1 MQDTYIPKDV
11 ETSVRKHWSAAD
23 IYRVTEDHSRPK
35 YYACS
40 MLPYPSGKLHMGH
53 VRNYTINDMLTRH
66 LRMKG
71 YNVLMPMGWD
81 AFGLP
86 AENAALKNG
95 VPPAKWTY
103 ENIAY
108 MKQQMQ
114 AMGLAIDWSREVAT
128 CDASYYKWNQWLF
141 LKMLD
146 IGVAYRKTQ
155 VVNWDPVD
163 QTVLANEQVIDG
175 KGWRTGAVVEKRE
188 IPGYY
193 LKITDYAQELLD
205 HVQVGN
211 PKATLNGWPDKV
223 RLMQENWIGRSEGV
237 RFAFTH
243 DIRGADGTLI
253 GDGRM
258 YVFTTRADT
267 IMGVTF
273 CAVAPEHPLALHA
286 AADNPTLAAFLEECQ
301 EGGTTEAEL
310 AVKDKVGMPTCLF
323 VTHPLTGAP
332 VELWVGNY
340 VLMSYGDGA
349 VMGVPAHDERDF
361 AFALKYE
368 LPITQV
374 VGLGGVAADAGAAP
388 GSSVASSDSSPG
400 AAPAPAAVADVSAKR
415 RFDQGQWQEWYAT
428 KDGVCLNSG
437 ELDGLSFKAAVSK
450 VAELLAAKGLGEK
463 KITWR
468 LRDWG
473 VSRQRYWGTPIP
485 IIHCDEHGAVPV
497 PEKDLPVVLP
507 QDCIPD
513 GSGNPLNKHEG
524 FHAGVVCPICG
535 KPARRETDTMD
546 TFVDSSWYFMRY
558 CDPTN
563 AEAMVAGG
571 TDYWMRDAQHAAGG
585 SGMDQYIGGIE
596 HAILHLLY
604 ARFWTKVMRDLGLVK
619 VDEPFSKLLTQGMVL
634 NHIYSRRT
642 AKGGKDYFW
651 PHDVEHVLDE
661 TGKVVGAKLKN
672 EADSADGRLPVGT
685 PIDYEGVGTM
695 SKSKNNGVDP
705 QDLIE
710 RYGADTA
717 RLYTMFT
724 APPEATLEWNDSAVE
739 GSYRF
744 LRRVWHFAV
753 KHQAA
758 LKAATA
764 GDFSQAS
771 LRVQAKDLR
780 REVHVVLKQVSFD
793 YERMQYNT
801 VVSGCMK
808 LLNALEDFQTD
819 ASEGDHAVLCEGVSV
834 LLRLLYPVC
843 PHISAGLWAQLGY
856 AARTGD
862 LLDAHW
868 PAVDET
874 ALQRD
879 HIELMLQINGK
890 LRGSLQVSASA
901 SQQDIEQAAL
911 VSEAFTKQAQGAVPK
926 KIIVVPGRLVNVV
939 L

>member
-11 ETSVRKHWSAAD
+11 ETSARNEWTAKDV
-23 IYRVTEDHSRPK
+23 YRVTEDQSRPK

-71 YNVLMPMGWD
+71 FNVLMPMGWD

-95 VPPAKWTY
+95 VPPAKWTH

-108 MKQQMQ
+108 MKKQMQ

-128 CDASYYKWNQWLF
+128 CDPTYYKWNQWLF
-141 LKMLD
+141 LKMLEKG
-146 IGVAYRKTQ
+146 IAYRKTQ

-175 KGWRTGAVVEKRE
+175 KGWRTGALVEKRE

-223 RLMQENWIGRSEGV
+223 RLMQENWIGKSEGV

-243 DIRGADGTLI
+243 DIAGADGQLI
-253 GDGRM
+253 DDGRM
-258 YVFTTRADT
+258 FVFTTRADT

-273 CAVAPEHPLALHA
+273 CAVAPEHALALHA
-286 AADNPTLAAFLEECQ
+286 SVSNPKLAAFLEECK

-310 AVKDKVGMPTCLF
+310 ATQEKKGMPTGLF
-323 VTHPLTGAP
+323 VTHPLTGAQ
-332 VELWVGNY
+332 VAVWVGNY

-361 AFALKYE
+361 AFALKYG
-368 LPITQV
+368 LAIKQV
-374 VGLGGVAADAGAAP
+374 VAHGAA
-388 GSSVASSDSSPG
+388 STDAS
-400 AAPAPAAVADVSAKR
+400 AAA
-415 RFDQGQWQEWYAT
+415 FDNTQWHDCYAT
-428 KDGVCLNSG
+428 KAGVCVNAG
-437 ELDGLSFKAAVSK
+437 ALDGLGFKTAVNK
-450 VAELLAAKGLGEK
+450 VAELLAAKGLGGK
-463 KITWR
+463 KTTWR

-497 PEKDLPVVLP
+497 PENDLPVVLP

-513 GSGNPLNKHEG
+513 GSGNPLHKHEG
-524 FHAGVVCPICG
+524 FHHGVVCPTCG
-535 KPARRETDTMD
+535 QPARRETDTMD

-558 CDPTN
+558 CDPTHS
-563 AEAMVAGG
+563 EAMVAEG
-571 TDYWMRDAQHAAGG
+571 TDYWMRESGKTTGG

-619 VDEPFSKLLTQGMVL
+619 VDEPFTKLLTQGMVL

-651 PHDVEHVLDE
+651 PHDVEHVLDD
-661 TGKVVGAKLKN
+661 TGKVIGAKLKTA
-672 EADSADGRLPVGT
+672 ADSSDGPLPVGT
-685 PIDYEGVGTM
+685 AIDYEGVGTM

-739 GSYRF
+739 GSFRF
-744 LRRVWHFAV
+744 LRRVWQFAH
-753 KHQAA
+753 KHETA
-758 LKAATA
+758 LRAGLTVDRSHNLTFDKAAKA
-764 GDFSQAS
+764 
-771 LRVQAKDLR
+771 LRLDI
-780 REVHVVLKQVSFD
+780 HTVLKQANYD

-801 VVSGCMK
+801 VVSALMK
-808 LLNALEDFQTD
+808 MLNTLED
-819 ASEGDHAVLCEGVSV
+819 VSLSDSV
-834 LLRLLYPVC
+834 NDSAALAECFSILLRVLYPVC
-843 PHISAGLWAQLGY
+843 PHLAYHLWGELGY
-856 AARTGD
+856 AACCGD
-862 LLDAHW
+862 LLDVAW
-868 PAVDET
+868 AGVDET
-874 ALQRD
+874 ALVRD
-879 HIELMLQINGK
+879 EIELMLQVNGK
-890 LRGSLQVSASA
+890 LRGSVLVSAQA
-901 SQQDIEQAAL
+901 SKEAIEQAAL
-911 VSEAFTKQAQGAVPK
+911 THEAFVKQANGAAPK
-926 KIIVVPGRLVNVV
+926 KIIVVPGRLVNLV

>member
-1 MQDTYIPKDV
+1 MQHTPSPFDQAGGNSSADYKASDIEKAVQAAWRDADV
-11 ETSVRKHWSAAD
+11 
-23 IYRVTEDHSRPK
+23 YRVTEDNSRPK

-103 ENIAY
+103 DNIAY
-108 MKQQMQ
+108 MKKQMQ

-128 CDASYYKWNQWLF
+128 CDATYYKWNQWLF
-141 LKMLD
+141 LKMLEKG
-146 IGVAYRKTQ
+146 IAYRKTQ

-223 RLMQENWIGRSEGV
+223 RLMQENWIGKSEGV

-243 DIRGADGTLI
+243 NIAGANGQLI
-253 GDGRM
+253 DDGRM
-258 YVFTTRADT
+258 FVFTTRADT

-273 CAVAPEHPLALHA
+273 CAVAPEHALALHA
-286 AADNPTLAAFLEECQ
+286 AASNPKLAAFLEECK

-310 AVKDKVGMPTCLF
+310 ATQEKKGMATGLF
-323 VTHPLTGAP
+323 VTHPLTGAQ
-332 VELWVGNY
+332 VEVWVGNY

-361 AFALKYE
+361 AFALKYGLE
-368 LPITQV
+368 IKQV
-374 VGLGGVAADAGAAP
+374 VAQAAKSVTAGA
-388 GSSVASSDSSPG
+388 PG
-400 AAPAPAAVADVSAKR
+400 ASPDAAASV
-415 RFDQGQWQEWYAT
+415 FDTTQWHEWYAT
-428 KDGVCLNSG
+428 KAGVCVNSG
-437 ELDGLSFKAAVSK
+437 ALDGLKFKAAVHQ

-463 KITWR
+463 KTTWR

-513 GSGNPLNKHEG
+513 GSGNPLHKHEG
-524 FHAGVVCPICG
+524 FHQGVVCPTCG

-563 AEAMVAGG
+563 AQAMVAEG
-571 TDYWMRDAQHAAGG
+571 TQYWMREGDKASGG

-619 VDEPFSKLLTQGMVL
+619 VDEPFTKLLTQGMVL

-651 PHDVEHVLDE
+651 PHDVEHVLDDS
-661 TGKVVGAKLKN
+661 GKVMGAKLKN
-672 EADSADGRLPVGT
+672 AADSSDGVLAVGT
-685 PIDYEGVGTM
+685 AIDYEGVGTM

-705 QDLIE
+705 QELIK

-724 APPEATLEWNDSAVE
+724 APPEATLEWNDAAVE

-744 LRRVWHFAV
+744 LRRVWQFAH
-753 KHQAA
+753 KHEAA
-758 LKAATA
+758 LRAGLKVDRSQGVNFDKAAKA
-764 GDFSQAS
+764 
-771 LRVQAKDLR
+771 LRLDI
-780 REVHVVLKQVSFD
+780 HTVLKQANYD

-801 VVSGCMK
+801 VVSALMK
-808 LLNALEDFQTD
+808 MLNTLED
-819 ASEGDHAVLCEGVSV
+819 ASLSDNANDSAALAECFSI
-834 LLRLLYPVC
+834 LLRVLYPVC
-843 PHISAGLWAQLGY
+843 PHLAYHLWGELGY
-856 AARTGD
+856 AQCFGG
-862 LLDAHW
+862 LLDVAW
-868 PAVDET
+868 AGVDES
-874 ALQRD
+874 ALVRD
-879 HIELMLQINGK
+879 EIELMLQVNGK
-890 LRGSLQVSASA
+890 LRGSVLVSAQA
-901 SQQDIEQAAL
+901 SKADIEQAAL
-911 VSEAFTKQAQGAVPK
+911 NNEAFIKLANGAAPT
-926 KIIVVPGRLVNVV
+926 KIIVVPGRLVNLV